1 MPRPGMPI
9 CAPRQRGRLA
19 LGDSPASPLLLAAVL
34 CLMAVLVAP
43 EQPQDQE
50 AICQRHNGAA
60 ACRVW

>member
-1 MPRPGMPI
+1 MD
-9 CAPRQRGRLA
+9 APRRRNRRAISG
-19 LGDSPASPLLLAAVL
+19 SPASPLLLAAVL

-50 AICQRHNGAA
+50 AICHRHNGAA